1 LRLKKIRHYISENIK
16 KLSQINLAFTKTE
29 LHILSYTAT
38 IKKNKS
44 LFLHSSMKD
53 YYYFLGISPDAS
65 EEDIKKAYRKL
76 SLKYHPDKND
86 NDDFFAGRFRE
97 IQEAY
102 EILSDS
108 AKRYSYDQNLESH
121 QKSFRYNV
129 PPAIKT
135 FTANKIHA
143 KKGEEIIINWQTNNA
158 DVVKVLPF
166 GLEKPYGER
175 IFKITEFKDGK
186 FQLLLHAT
194 NSVLHKTVV
203 QGITIIEVF
212 DNDAAQFKSNVE
224 EMFKPQP
231 RTRINKSGQPKIM
244 MLIWGVIILALA
256 IYFLFRNS
264 G

>member
-1 LRLKKIRHYISENIK
+1 
-16 KLSQINLAFTKTE
+16 
-29 LHILSYTAT
+29 
-38 IKKNKS
+38 
-44 LFLHSSMKD
+44 MKD

-65 EEDIKKAYRKL
+65 EEDIKKSYRKL

-86 NDDFFAGRFRE
+86 NDDFFAARFRE

-108 AKRYSYDQNLESH
+108 GRRRTYDQNLENH
-121 QKSFRYNV
+121 QKSFRYNT
-129 PPAIKT
+129 PPSIKT

-143 KKGEEIIINWQTNNA
+143 KKGEEIIINWQTSNA

-166 GLEKPYGER
+166 GLEKPFGER

-186 FQLLLHAT
+186 FQILLHAT
-194 NSVLHKTVV
+194 NSLLHKTAV
-203 QGITIIEVF
+203 QGITITEVF
-212 DNDAAQFKSNVE
+212 ENDAAQFKSSVE

-244 MLIWGVIILALA
+244 MLIWGVIILVLA
-256 IYFLFRNS
+256 IYFLVRNFS
-264 G
+264 

>member
-1 LRLKKIRHYISENIK
+1 
-16 KLSQINLAFTKTE
+16 
-29 LHILSYTAT
+29 
-38 IKKNKS
+38 
-44 LFLHSSMKD
+44 MKD
-53 YYYFLGISPDAS
+53 YYYFLGISADAS
-65 EEDIKKAYRKL
+65 EEDIKRAYRKL

-86 NDDFFAGRFRE
+86 NDDFFADRFRE

-102 EILSDS
+102 EILNDKS
-108 AKRYSYDQNLESH
+108 KRHTYDQNLENH
-121 QKSFRYNV
+121 QKSFRYNI

-194 NSVLHKTVV
+194 NSLLHKTVV
-203 QGITIIEVF
+203 QGITITEVF
-212 DNDAAQFKSNVE
+212 ETESEKFRNETE
-224 EMFKPQP
+224 ELFRPQP
-231 RTRINKSGQPKIM
+231 KAFVNPKGQHKIFRII
-244 MLIWGVIILALA
+244 LAILFLALA
-256 IYFLFRNS
+256 IYFLVSNLN
-264 G
+264 

>member
-1 LRLKKIRHYISENIK
+1 
-16 KLSQINLAFTKTE
+16 
-29 LHILSYTAT
+29 
-38 IKKNKS
+38 
-44 LFLHSSMKD
+44 MKD

-108 AKRYSYDQNLESH
+108 GKRRTYDQNLENH
-121 QKSFRYNV
+121 QKSFRYNT
-129 PPAIKT
+129 PPSIKT
-135 FTANKIHA
+135 FTSNKVHA

-158 DVVKVLPF
+158 DVVKILPF
-166 GLEKPYGER
+166 GLEKPFGER

-194 NSVLHKTVV
+194 NSLLHKTAV
-203 QGITIIEVF
+203 QGITITEVF
-212 DNDAAQFKSNVE
+212 ENDAAQFRDSVE

-231 RTRINKSGQPKIM
+231 RTPVNRTGQPKIM
-244 MLIWGVIILALA
+244 MLIWGILILAAA
-256 IYFLFRNS
+256 IYFLFRNF

>member
-1 LRLKKIRHYISENIK
+1 
-16 KLSQINLAFTKTE
+16 
-29 LHILSYTAT
+29 
-38 IKKNKS
+38 
-44 LFLHSSMKD
+44 MKD

-76 SLKYHPDKND
+76 SLKYHPDKNE

-102 EILSDS
+102 EILSDPG
-108 AKRYSYDQNLESH
+108 KRRTYDQNLENH
-121 QKSFRYNV
+121 QKSFRYNI
-129 PPAIKT
+129 PPSIKT

-158 DVVKVLPF
+158 DVVKILPF
-166 GLEKPYGER
+166 GLEKPFGER

-194 NSVLHKTVV
+194 NSLLHKTAV
-203 QGITIIEVF
+203 QGITITEVF
-212 DNDAAQFKSNVE
+212 DNDGSQFKNSVE
-224 EMFKPQP
+224 EIFKPQP
-231 RTRINKSGQPKIM
+231 VTRINKSGQPKIM
-244 MLIWGVIILALA
+244 MLIWGIIILALA

>member
-1 LRLKKIRHYISENIK
+1 
-16 KLSQINLAFTKTE
+16 
-29 LHILSYTAT
+29 
-38 IKKNKS
+38 
-44 LFLHSSMKD
+44 MKD

-108 AKRYSYDQNLESH
+108 VSRRTYDQNLENH
-121 QKSFRYNV
+121 QKSFRYNI
-129 PPAIKT
+129 PPSIKT

-143 KKGEEIIINWQTNNA
+143 KKGEEIIINWQTSNA

-166 GLEKPYGER
+166 GLEKPFGER

-186 FQLLLHAT
+186 FQILLHAT
-194 NSVLHKTVV
+194 NSLLHKTAV
-203 QGITIIEVF
+203 QGITITEVF
-212 DNDAAQFKSNVE
+212 ENDGAQFKSSVE

-244 MLIWGVIILALA
+244 MLIWGIIILALA
-256 IYFLFRNS
+256 VYFLVRNF